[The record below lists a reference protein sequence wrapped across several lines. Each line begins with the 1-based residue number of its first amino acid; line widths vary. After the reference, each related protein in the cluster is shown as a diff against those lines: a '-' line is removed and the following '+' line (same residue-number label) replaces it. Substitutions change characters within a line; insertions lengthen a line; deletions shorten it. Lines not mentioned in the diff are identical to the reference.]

1 MQSLSQG
8 KGYAGAGESQ
18 CGGLGLD
25 FLPEAAAR
33 ALLWSHRMV
42 SSSDCEPPKYMPYAL
57 ALGSITF
64 ALNVTHD
71 SGGGCLSRRGQSFP
85 SCSPLAVS
93 MEGTIN
99 RKICTRN
106 NKIYLI
112 GTAPVIFRE

>member
-1 MQSLSQG
+1 MLELEKASV
-8 KGYAGAGESQ
+8 
-18 CGGLGLD
+18 GGWD

-71 SGGGCLSRRGQSFP
+71 SGGGDVYL
-85 SCSPLAVS
+85 
-93 MEGTIN
+93 EGG
-99 RKICTRN
+99 RAF
-106 NKIYLI
+106 LVVH
-112 GTAPVIFRE
+112 PWP